1 VSNAGRQGGLPKL
14 PSAHTGGDVS
24 DGASTSMPPN
34 GTSEP
39 PHAGGATKADV
50 RLSLPALP
58 ENVPLVRQALA
69 GLADELGIDP
79 ARASDMKI
87 ALTEACTNAVMHA
100 YGEQVGP
107 LEVVMETNRGR
118 LELAVRDRGHGMRPL
133 PSESEGPPLGFGL
146 ALIASLSDEFGI
158 VGGRHGTEVRIAF
171 FLDGITDAPPL
182 VVQLPETAPPTSEC
196 IMLSLTSGD
205 HAGAVL
211 GRVVSLV
218 AARADFSIDRLS
230 DAQIVSD
237 AIAGAAGAHTVDG
250 SLRVGIEEHA
260 NGFDLIVGPL
270 VAGGGDSLVRATQ
283 LPGLGGLL
291 ERLADRLDVEP
302 SPELEGGEQLR
313 AGLELRD

>member
-1 VSNAGRQGGLPKL
+1 LPKQ
-14 PSAHTGGDVS
+14 PSAHTGDDVS
-24 DGASTSMPPN
+24 DGASTSTPPD
-34 GTSEP
+34 GASEP
-39 PHAGGATKADV
+39 AHAGDPAHPAV
-50 RLSLPALP
+50 RLCLPALP

-69 GLADELGIDP
+69 GLADELAVDS

-100 YGEQVGP
+100 YGDEVGP
-107 LEVVMETNRGR
+107 LEVTMETNHGR

-133 PSESEGPPLGFGL
+133 PSEREGPPLGFGL

-171 FLDGITDAPPL
+171 FLNGATDAPPL
-182 VVQLPETAPPTSEC
+182 LVQLPVADQPPSAG
-196 IMLSLTSGD
+196 IVLSLAAGN
-205 HAGAVL
+205 HAGPVL

-237 AIAGAAGAHTVDG
+237 AIAGAACAHTLDG
-250 SLRVGIEEHA
+250 TLHVGIEEHPS
-260 NGFDLIVGPL
+260 GFDLVVGPL
-270 VAGGGDSLVRATQ
+270 VAGGGSSLVRDTQ

-302 SPELEGGEQLR
+302 SPGVEGGEQLR
-313 AGLELRD
+313 AGLELRS

>member
-1 VSNAGRQGGLPKL
+1 
-14 PSAHTGGDVS
+14 
-24 DGASTSMPPN
+24 MPPN

-39 PHAGGATKADV
+39 PHAGDGARPDV
-50 RLSLPALP
+50 RLCLPALP

-69 GLADELGIDP
+69 GLADELGIEA

-100 YGEQVGP
+100 YGDEVGP
-107 LEVVMETNRGR
+107 LEVVMETNQGR

-158 VGGRHGTEVRIAF
+158 VGSRHGTEVRIAF
-171 FLDGITDAPPL
+171 FLDGATDAPPL
-182 VVQLPETAPPTSEC
+182 SVQLPEAAPSASAG
-196 IMLSLTSGD
+196 ILLVLAAGD

-250 SLRVGIEEHA
+250 ALRVGIEEHA
-260 NGFDLIVGPL
+260 NGFDLVVGPL